1 MTDKDNLFGRKLKE
15 IRLARDMSQ
24 EDMAKLLGTTKQVI
38 SHYETGQRSPKITT
52 ALEYAAVL
60 NVGIEELSGRAPS
73 RSVSPDAARAAQDRE
88 RLETLHRNP
97 RLGLLFDRQA
107 KMTEEDVEFML
118 QMADRILKERDT

>member
-1 MTDKDNLFGRKLKE
+1 MTDKDNLFGKKLKE

-73 RSVSPDAARAAQDRE
+73 RSVSPDAARAAQDHQ
-88 RLETLHRNP
+88 RLESLHNNP
-97 RLGLLFDRQA
+97 RLGMLFDRSVR
-107 KMTEEDVEFML
+107 MSDEDVDFMIQL
-118 QMADRILKERDT
+118 ADRILKERDT